1 MIVSPTTVVSQRYS
15 RHENWRSSAGAAPSA
30 QESSSS
36 GCSGEQPALRHAN
49 NPNGTLRRKSS
60 NSGDEGARSM
70 GVHKS
75 GPDRDKN
82 RAAQKAFR
90 QRKKEQERAKEVH

>member
-1 MIVSPTTVVSQRYS
+1 M
-15 RHENWRSSAGAAPSA
+15 HN
-30 QESSSS
+30 
-36 GCSGEQPALRHAN
+36 AN
-49 NPNGTLRRKSS
+49 GPLRRKSS
-60 NSGDEGARSM
+60 NSGDEGAKSM

-90 QRKKEQERAKEVH
+90 QRKKEQERAKEVQ